1 MPKLIEVLLAR
12 QYLML
17 ILIALLLLGG
27 GINTYSLR
35 GSTEPREAGI
45 AAEMLQDSQYLVPRL
60 NGRDFLEKPP
70 LSYWLQAAALHTLG
84 YQPLAVRLPS
94 IAASIACVCLV
105 FFSLKKICANAEL
118 AWLGALSLLTMASF
132 WMNARTAGQDA
143 LLTFGVALAL
153 FSFNFAH
160 ATPSR
165 WLPWLAYALGLCIA
179 TLTKGVV
186 GLAVPGIIILSYLLI
201 EIFAIERKFVWG
213 HWWRPALFAV
223 IGLLPL
229 LLWLFSLY
237 QRQGA
242 AAVQQILWSNS
253 IDRFAGD
260 YQFGAHSEPFYYY
273 LKKLPE
279 TFAPWNLLLFFAL
292 WQLRHE
298 MKRDKNTLFFI
309 CWLVAP
315 YLLLSL
321 SAGKRPPYLLMIYPT
336 AATLIALF
344 VRNAAASLAQKTQPT
359 AIYRLALL
367 QTLML
372 SGISGFIVW
381 HAWKLHLHGAA
392 IVLAIFLIAALA
404 TAWRNL
410 LAREWRQLSSYSLLV
425 MLIVYTGYGAAMLQH
440 EKRQDSSDAIFA
452 QMRALEHEGHT
463 LVLFGPIERVAGA
476 ANFYL
481 QHSIPALDD
490 AAQLQVLLERDR
502 TVAALVAESDL
513 AQLHDYRVLANFL
526 DQKRKYSI
534 VAGAAATP

>member
-1 MPKLIEVLLAR
+1 
-12 QYLML
+12 ML

-60 NGRDFLEKPP
+60 NQRDFLEKPP

-84 YQPLAVRLPS
+84 YQPLAVRFPS
-94 IAASIACVCLV
+94 IAAGIACLCLV
-105 FFSLKKICANAEL
+105 FFSLKRICANAEL

-160 ATPSR
+160 ATPR
-165 WLPWLAYALGLCIA
+165 RLPWITYALGISIA
-179 TLTKGVV
+179 TFTKGVV
-186 GLAVPGIIILSYLLI
+186 GLAVPGIVILSYLLI
-201 EIFAIERKFVWG
+201 EAFAIERKFVWH
-213 HWWRPALFAV
+213 HWWRPALFAL

-229 LLWLFSLY
+229 LFWLFSLY
-237 QRQGA
+237 QREGA

-253 IDRFAGD
+253 VDRFAGD
-260 YQFGAHSEPFYYY
+260 YQFGSHSEPFYYY

-298 MKRDKNTLFFI
+298 MRRDKNTLFFI
-309 CWLVAP
+309 CWLAAP
-315 YLLLSL
+315 YVLLSL
-321 SAGKRPPYLLMIYPT
+321 SAGKRPPYLLMIYPA

-344 VRNAAASLAQKTQPT
+344 VSNAMASLTQKTQPA

-367 QTLML
+367 QTLVL
-372 SGISGFIVW
+372 SGIAGFVVW
-381 HAWKLHLHGAA
+381 HAWKLHLRGAA
-392 IVLAIFLIAALA
+392 IVLAIFLIAVLI

-410 LAREWRQLSSYSLLV
+410 STREWRQLSSYSLLV

-440 EKRQDSSDAIFA
+440 EKRQDSPEAMFA
-452 QMRALEHEGHT
+452 HMRTLEHEGHT

-490 AAQLQVLLERDR
+490 AAQLQTLLESDR
-502 TVAALVAESDL
+502 TAAALVADSDL

-534 VAGAAATP
+534 VASAAVTP